1 MNRDVARKIMNKN
14 PYEPVDLSKT
24 PQRFVKRYMV
34 CSALT
39 FFVATIFAMPAAMSL
54 YSKWENA
61 RLGSAVRRYAT
72 YDLELFGLSIGD
84 EAMIGWSLALSLPVA
99 IVSVYLLYV
108 SVRNRRRNLQERA
121 ST

>member
-1 MNRDVARKIMNKN
+1 MNEN
-14 PYEPVDLSKT
+14 PYEPVDLSRT

-39 FFVATIFAMPAAMSL
+39 FFVAMIFAMPAARSL

-61 RLGSAVRRYAT
+61 RLGSDGRRYAT
-72 YDLELFGLSIGD
+72 FDLELFGLSIGD
-84 EAMIGWSLALSLPVA
+84 EAMTCWSLALSLPVA
-99 IVSVYLLYV
+99 MVLVYLLYV

-121 ST
+121 SA